1 MKQTKLESF
10 IEASINTAIGFII
23 SYLTW
28 ILIVVPLY
36 HMELSHKDNLVITL
50 IFTVVSVIRGYV
62 IRRYFNAGMHKT
74 VHNLVKRITSNG
86 T

>member
-10 IEASINTAIGFII
+10 IEAALNTAIGFVI

-28 ILIVVPLY
+28 IVIVVPLY
-36 HMELSHKDNLVITL
+36 HMELSHTDNLMITL

-62 IRRYFNAGMHKT
+62 VRRYFNAGMHKT
-74 VHNLVKRITSNG
+74 VHKLVARIVK
-86 T
+86 

>member
-10 IEASINTAIGFII
+10 VEAFINTALGFVI

-28 ILIVVPLY
+28 IIIVVPLY
-36 HMELSHKDNLVITL
+36 HMELSHKDNLMITL

-62 IRRYFNAGMHKT
+62 VRRYFNAGMHKT
-74 VHNLVKRITSNG
+74 VHKLVTRIHK
-86 T
+86 

>member
-10 IEASINTAIGFII
+10 IEASLNTAIGFVI

-36 HMELSHKDNLVITL
+36 HMELSHKDNLMITL

-62 IRRYFNAGMHKT
+62 VRRYFNAGMHRT
-74 VHNLVKRITSNG
+74 VHKLVKRIIR
-86 T
+86 